1 VPHFLKW
8 LLAHASPLFV
18 PGLPICVLCPP
29 WHSCNNQGLLTP
41 VVSLIPSAT
50 DRPQPDVTMVVPT
63 YNERDHLGVLLEQ
76 LFSSC
81 DRDGLT
87 VSVIVVD
94 DNSRDGTGLLADDWA
109 RGGRVQVIHRSG
121 KLGLGSAVL
130 EGFALATSDVV
141 GVIDADLSHPPDLIP
156 VLHRT
161 LVGHDLDMV
170 VASRYVGA
178 GGIADWSL
186 QRIVLSKLGCWLSR
200 PLTPVRDAMSGFFLV
215 RRDRVSR
222 FRTASSGF
230 KIGLEILVR
239 ANVRRVAE
247 VDYMFVD
254 REAGRSKMSLAE
266 CLRFLK
272 QLVRLYRWSRA
283 TAAVQPSHLFVS
295 APLPRRQ
302 PQSVQRA

>member
-1 VPHFLKW
+1 VP
-8 LLAHASPLFV
+8 
-18 PGLPICVLCPP
+18 
-29 WHSCNNQGLLTP
+29 
-41 VVSLIPSAT
+41 T
-50 DRPQPDVTMVVPT
+50 DQLRPDVTMIVPT
-63 YNERDHLGVLLEQ
+63 YNEREHLGDLLERI
-76 LFSSC
+76 FSAC

-87 VSVIVVD
+87 VNVIVVD
-94 DNSRDGTGLLADDWA
+94 DNSLDGTGSVADDWA

-130 EGFALATSDVV
+130 EGFALADSSVV

-161 LVGHDLDMV
+161 LERHNLDMV
-170 VASRYVGA
+170 VASRYIGD
-178 GGIADWSL
+178 GGTADWST
-186 QRIVLSKLGCWLSR
+186 RRVVLSKLGCWLSR

-215 RRDRVSR
+215 RRDRMAS
-222 FRTASSGF
+222 FRTVSTGF

-239 ANVRRVAE
+239 ASVRRVAE
-247 VDYMFVD
+247 VDYVFVD

-272 QLVRLYRWSRA
+272 QLMRLYRWSRA
-283 TAAVQPSHLFVS
+283 TSAVRPSHLFVS
-295 APLPRRQ
+295 APQ